1 MLAFKEQRKRASMK
15 LITILALVVLIVGC
29 DKNPEPGPGPQP
41 GKSTFQVDSVE
52 QCEGA
57 PCVSIK
63 GVTDTDKV
71 AAEKAKVEVVL
82 KLAPRK

>member
-1 MLAFKEQRKRASMK
+1 MK
-15 LITILALVVLIVGC
+15 FITALALLLALSSGC

-41 GKSTFQVDSVE
+41 GKANFQVDSVE
-52 QCEGA
+52 LCEGS

-63 GVTDTDKV
+63 GVTDAEKLAT
-71 AAEKAKVEVVL
+71 EKAKVEVVL